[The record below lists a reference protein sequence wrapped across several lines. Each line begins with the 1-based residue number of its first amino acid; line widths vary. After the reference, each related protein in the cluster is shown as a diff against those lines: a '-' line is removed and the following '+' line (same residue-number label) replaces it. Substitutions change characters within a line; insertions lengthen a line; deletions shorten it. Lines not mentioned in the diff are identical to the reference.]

1 MSLRQR
7 FTGRSDACR
16 RTLGLAGVCRRTLG
30 LARVCRRTLGL
41 AEACRR
47 TLGCR
52 LALAFLWLAAVV
64 TTAACSGGSAEDNT
78 PEFQASLAAKQSY
91 EALYV
96 EGRPEVFLYSRVHY
110 GEMPDDFRQQLLEGY
125 RSHLRQVERA
135 NRGVKAVDVIRAQMD
150 TTLNCMQVFL
160 SLTYGDGRHEEVM
173 VPMVLDAEGR
183 WRLQ

>member
-7 FTGRSDACR
+7 FTGRLEACR
-16 RTLGLAGVCRRTLG
+16 RTLGSTGACRRTLG
-30 LARVCRRTLGL
+30 ST
-41 AEACRR
+41 EACLR

-64 TTAACSGGSAEDNT
+64 MTAACSGGSAGDNT

-125 RSHLRQVERA
+125 RSHLRLVERA
-135 NRGVKAVDVIRAQMD
+135 NRGVKAVDVIRA
-150 TTLNCMQVFL
+150 
-160 SLTYGDGRHEEVM
+160 
-173 VPMVLDAEGR
+173 
-183 WRLQ
+183 

>member
-16 RTLGLAGVCRRTLG
+16 RTLGSTEACRRTVG
-30 LARVCRRTLGL
+30 LTD
-41 AEACRR
+41 ACRR

-64 TTAACSGGSAEDNT
+64 LTAACSGGSAEDNT

-160 SLTYGDGRHEEVM
+160 SLTYGDGRREEVM

>member
-7 FTGRSDACR
+7 FTGRLD
-16 RTLGLAGVCRRTLG
+16 
-30 LARVCRRTLGL
+30 
-41 AEACRR
+41 ACRR

-125 RSHLRQVERA
+125 RSHLR
-135 NRGVKAVDVIRAQMD
+135 
-150 TTLNCMQVFL
+150 TTQTCSGNHLHCF
-160 SLTYGDGRHEEVM
+160 GDL
-173 VPMVLDAEGR
+173 LDAFYAFDSPAYV
-183 WRLQ
+183 L